1 MIEKVYIICNHEA
14 GQGKGLKI
22 LNEVRDELDQYRIP
36 YLIQETQYASHATT
50 LATHL
55 AQKYFDPSKHRLA
68 IIGGDG
74 SLHEVVSGLV
84 NLGIKIPL
92 SFFGVGT
99 GNDFHR
105 AYQKGKTTSDIV
117 KSMLFEHEAT
127 EIKIGVYEQVIH
139 QEKGAFV
146 NSIGN
151 GFDAEV
157 SYNVQKMKLKEKL
170 ASLKLTSLAY
180 LVSLFLSIKHLKYF
194 EAEITVDGQKHHFD
208 KCGFITT
215 TNHPFFGGGIRLYPN
230 DLTKESLL
238 SCIIVHDL
246 TPKRILSLFW
256 QILVTQKH
264 LGYPYTSRLDGEKIE
279 IKTTQPLRTQI
290 DGENQIKSC
299 IHYQIQISNYP
310 FYI

>member
-1 MIEKVYIICNHEA
+1 MYIICNHEA
-14 GQGKGLKI
+14 GQGKGRKV
-22 LNEVRDELDQYRIP
+22 LNEVRDELDHYRIP
-36 YLIQETQYASHATT
+36 YLIQETQYSSHATT
-50 LATHL
+50 IVTHL
-55 AQKYFDPSKHRLA
+55 AQKSFDPHKHRLA

-92 SFFGVGT
+92 TFFGVGT

-105 AYQKGKTTSDIV
+105 AYQKNKTTSEIV
-117 KSMLFEHEAT
+117 KAMLFEHKAT
-127 EIKIGVYEQVIH
+127 EIKIGVYEQMLLH
-139 QEKGAFV
+139 EKGAFV

-157 SYNVQKMKLKEKL
+157 AYNVQKLKLKEKL
-170 ASLKLTSLAY
+170 SALKLNPLAY
-180 LVSLFLSIKHLKYF
+180 FISLFVSIKHLKYF
-194 EAEITVDGQKHHFD
+194 DAEITVDGQKHLFN

-215 TNHPFFGGGIRLYPN
+215 TNHPYFGGGIRLYPN

-238 SCIIVHDL
+238 SCIVVHDL
-246 TPKRILSLFW
+246 TPKRILNLFW

-264 LGYPYTSRLDGEKIE
+264 LDSSYASRLDGEKIE
-279 IKTTQPLRTQI
+279 IKTEQSLRTQI
-290 DGENQIKSC
+290 DGENQTKSC